1 MPRAS
6 VISMLR
12 LALACL
18 ALGLFAVVPAA
29 NAASTT
35 QILRDCADDGV
46 LQGDYTPAELRKAR
60 QNIPTDT
67 DEYTDCRDVL
77 ARAAAAGVAAKGA
90 GASGAG
96 PGGSGGTDAP
106 IDPYTDEGR
115 AAVAEAA
122 RQGAPDPLRL
132 GERAVVP
139 GTAGLSAEAVR
150 NELPTPLV
158 VLLALLGAAALA
170 TLTPFVR
177 RRGLGA
183 AALATLTPFGRVIAR
198 FRR

>member
-1 MPRAS
+1 MPPAS
-6 VISMLR
+6 VLSMLR

-18 ALGLFAVVPAA
+18 VLGLFALVPAA

-77 ARAAAAGVAAKGA
+77 ARAAAAGVAG
-90 GASGAG
+90 SGAG
-96 PGGSGGTDAP
+96 SGGGSGTAGGSSENAP
-106 IDPYTDEGR
+106 LESPNTPEGKEAIGK
-115 AAVAEAA
+115 AAAE
-122 RQGAPDPLRL
+122 GAPDPIRL
-132 GERAVVP
+132 GGRAVVP
-139 GTAGLSAEAVR
+139 GSAGLASDAVR
-150 NELPTPLV
+150 NDLPTPLIV
-158 VLLALLGAAALA
+158 VLALLGAAALA

-177 RRGLGA
+177 RR
-183 AALATLTPFGRVIAR
+183 VVAR
-198 FRR
+198 FKR

>member
-1 MPRAS
+1 MPPAS
-6 VISMLR
+6 VLSMLR

-18 ALGLFAVVPAA
+18 VLGLFAVVPTAA

-46 LQGDYTPAELRKAR
+46 LQGDYSPAELRKAR

-77 ARAAAAGVAAKGA
+77 ARALAAGIASKGSG
-90 GASGAG
+90 GA
-96 PGGSGGTDAP
+96 GGSGAAGGAGGSFGSGALESPNSPDAQ
-106 IDPYTDEGR
+106 
-115 AAVAEAA
+115 AAIQEAA
-122 RQGAPDPLRL
+122 RKGAPDPIRL
-132 GERAVVP
+132 GDRAVVP
-139 GTAGLSAEAVR
+139 GTAGLSANAVR
-150 NELPTPLV
+150 NTLPTPLI

-170 TLTPFVR
+170 TTMPFVR
-177 RRGLGA
+177 R
-183 AALATLTPFGRVIAR
+183 RVIAR

>member
-1 MPRAS
+1 
-6 VISMLR
+6 MLR

-18 ALGLFAVVPAA
+18 ALGLMIAAPAA
-29 NAASTT
+29 NAAGTT

-46 LQGDYTPAELRKAR
+46 LQGDYSPAELRKAR

-77 ARAAAAGVAAKGA
+77 ARAAAAGVAGS
-90 GASGAG
+90 GASSGG
-96 PGGSGGTDAP
+96 GVGGGGSGISPDRRPLESPNTP
-106 IDPYTDEGR
+106 EGQ
-115 AAVAEAA
+115 AAIGKAAAE
-122 RQGAPDPLRL
+122 GAPDPVRL
-132 GERAVVP
+132 GERAIVP
-139 GTAGLSAEAVR
+139 GTAGLSAQAVR
-150 NELPTPLV
+150 NELPTSLI

-170 TLTPFVR
+170 TLAPFVR

-183 AALATLTPFGRVIAR
+183 AALASLTPVRRVIGR

>member
-1 MPRAS
+1 
-6 VISMLR
+6 MLR

-18 ALGLFAVVPAA
+18 VLGLFAVVPAA

-77 ARAAAAGVAAKGA
+77 ARAAAAGVASSGVSGGSGSGSGTGTG
-90 GASGAG
+90 GASGNGALESPNTPEGKEAIGKAAG
-96 PGGSGGTDAP
+96 
-106 IDPYTDEGR
+106 E
-115 AAVAEAA
+115 
-122 RQGAPDPLRL
+122 GAPDPIRL

-139 GTAGLSAEAVR
+139 GSAGLSADAVR
-150 NELPTPLV
+150 NELPTPLIV
-158 VLLALLGAAALA
+158 VLALLGAAALA
-170 TLTPFVR
+170 TLTPFAR
-177 RRGLGA
+177 RH
-183 AALATLTPFGRVIAR
+183 VIAR
-198 FRR
+198 FKR